1 MNVDDLIDRVARDL
15 TAGEPSAA
23 LSREIQTR
31 IAALPRR
38 RPWPWWAAPAVG
50 LAAAAVV
57 VAVISRPRSH
67 QDATALQMPAPV
79 RAASVDPPAAIAVA
93 IQTASDPS
101 ATSPAIAR
109 RRTARAPAPNPVL
122 TAWQERAVTA
132 LPGVPPLVIDR
143 IQPSD
148 LSIPLMEVEPLGT
161 APLSV
166 PAGSSS
172 GG

>member
-15 TAGEPSAA
+15 TAGEPPAA
-23 LSREIQTR
+23 LSREVRTR

-38 RPWPWWAAPAVG
+38 RPWPWWAAPAAG
-50 LAAAAVV
+50 LVAAAVV
-57 VAVISRPRSH
+57 LLAIALPRPQSQPPAVPRPANAQIASGARTDLVSTPLESTPAAPARSPRRPRRSS
-67 QDATALQMPAPV
+67 T
-79 RAASVDPPAAIAVA
+79 
-93 IQTASDPS
+93 
-101 ATSPAIAR
+101 
-109 RRTARAPAPNPVL
+109 PAPNPVL
-122 TAWQERAVTA
+122 AAWQERAVTA
-132 LPGVPPLVIDR
+132 LPGVQPLLIDR

>member
-1 MNVDDLIDRVARDL
+1 MNVDDLIGRVAREL
-15 TAGEPSAA
+15 TAHEPSPTLA
-23 LSREIQTR
+23 REVQAR
-31 IAALPRR
+31 IAATPRR
-38 RPWPWWAAPAVG
+38 RPWPWWAAPAAS

-57 VAVISRPRSH
+57 VAVISRPRPQ
-67 QDATALQMPAPV
+67 QDVPVRQTPAPV
-79 RAASVDPPAAIAVA
+79 GTASAEGPAAVA
-93 IQTASDPS
+93 IPIQTASDRS
-101 ATSPAIAR
+101 AALPAVAR
-109 RRTARAPAPNPVL
+109 RRSARASAPNPVL
-122 TAWQERAVTA
+122 AAWQERAVAA
-132 LPGVPPLVIDR
+132 LPNVRPLVIDR